1 MYHVKRM
8 VKMIKEIPNGVFPTM
23 LTPFTDG
30 NKIDYNGVEQILNWY
45 SKKKTDCIFAICQ
58 SSEIFYFSF
67 E

>member
-30 NKIDYNGVEQILNWY
+30 NKIDYNGVEQILN
-45 SKKKTDCIFAICQ
+45 
-58 SSEIFYFSF
+58 
-67 E
+67 